1 MLGRLAGRWPGM
13 VGVVGAMG
21 MLDRRI
27 LPIGLDLSERSVRL
41 MQLRLGEGVP
51 PTLVASAQ
59 REIPRVAAGEPG
71 RRSGNWEQAGPTVM
85 AALREVP
92 FAGRRVVVALPRE
105 MAQYK
110 TVRLPAAQKPG
121 EMARTL
127 ADESKATFG
136 IDVTDPA
143 YAAHFLPG
151 EPLRRTDWREGLLAV
166 VRRADVER
174 FVCCLH
180 EWGLEVEAV
189 DLEPT
194 AIYRSVERFGRRERD
209 RKEATVLVDVG
220 SRATR
225 VVIGRGATIS
235 FFKTLPIG
243 GQAVRAAVAAA
254 LGLSAEE
261 ADLLSRREELATP
274 TTPTTP
280 PTTSTSSNGESGR
293 GDVVGR
299 AIANAMRL
307 VVEDLARELALC
319 LRYYAVTFRGRPPRH
334 VRVGGGAAT
343 PALVEAL
350 ATAMQA
356 TLPVSIEPRRPLADL
371 GGVPERVPEST
382 AADREGAEW
391 STALGLALRRAP
403 IGLSAATAGMTRRE
417 QAEADAEDVEPE
429 TLFQSLKLPAQP
441 EEVAA

>member
-1 MLGRLAGRWPGM
+1 MSASPPTIDARTPDWLGALLGRLAAQWPR
-13 VGVVGAMG
+13 ALRT
-21 MLDRRI
+21 LDRRT
-27 LPIGLDLSERSVRL
+27 LPIGLDLGACSARL
-41 MQLRLGEGVP
+41 LQLRLSDAGP
-51 PTLVASAQ
+51 PTVIASA
-59 REIPRVAAGEPG
+59 RRDLARASVRDPARDPTGEPA
-71 RRSGNWEQAGPTVM
+71 RRGGSWEQAGPAVK

-92 FAGRRVVVALPRE
+92 FIGRRVVVSLPRE

-110 TVRLPAAQKPG
+110 TVRLPASQKPT
-121 EMARTL
+121 ETVRTL
-127 ADESKATFG
+127 ADEAKAAFG
-136 IDVTDPA
+136 IDATDPA

-174 FVCCLH
+174 FVCCVH
-180 EWGLEVEAV
+180 DWGLEVEAV
-189 DLEPT
+189 DLEPM
-194 AIYRSVERFGRRERD
+194 AIYRGVERFGRRERD
-209 RKEATVLVDVG
+209 RKDATVLVDIG

-243 GQAVRAAVAAA
+243 GQAVHAAVAAA
-254 LGLSAEE
+254 LGLSTEE
-261 ADLLSRREELATP
+261 ADLLSRREESAGAP
-274 TTPTTP
+274 A
-280 PTTSTSSNGESGR
+280 GR

-319 LRYYAVTFRGRPPRH
+319 LRYYAVTFRGRPPRR

-343 PALVEAL
+343 PAFVEAL

-356 TLPVSIEPRRPLADL
+356 TLPVSVEARRPMADL
-371 GGVPERVPEST
+371 VAT
-382 AADREGAEW
+382 AEADGAEW
-391 STALGLALRRAP
+391 SNALGLALRRAP
-403 IGLSAATAGMTRRE
+403 SGQSAAVAGATRRE
-417 QAEADAEDVEPE
+417 QAEADVEDAEQESLGE
-429 TLFQSLKLPAQP
+429 ALKLPIEI